1 MLSPPGFNL
10 YPCLRDDE
18 GNDVRNPCV
27 IKCEARANNR
37 HSSWIA
43 PSSTSSQPA
52 TRHGCTISVMAQRG
66 QKSWGHESLLFYT
79 YPLRRA
85 RRWPMANRNDYLFLP
100 TFTSA
105 SPMLLIKYL
114 LYAEPVL
121 GPGDTEMTKTWSLP
135 LKRFPL
141 GTVRKNVH
149 TNHHTTVQRGQCTQR
164 SPSRCRRCRAES
176 ERLCGEE
183 ACRGHSKTDFA
194 RQTKASKVY
203 REAIYQNLKCMNR
216 ELLIAALFG
225 TATNEKQTNWALIG
239 I

>member
-1 MLSPPGFNL
+1 
-10 YPCLRDDE
+10 
-18 GNDVRNPCV
+18 
-27 IKCEARANNR
+27 
-37 HSSWIA
+37 
-43 PSSTSSQPA
+43 
-52 TRHGCTISVMAQRG
+52 
-66 QKSWGHESLLFYT
+66 
-79 YPLRRA
+79 
-85 RRWPMANRNDYLFLP
+85 MANRNDYLFLP

-121 GPGDTEMTKTWSLP
+121 GPGDTEMTKTRSLP

-141 GTVRKNVH
+141 STVRKNVH

-176 ERLCGEE
+176 QRLCGEE

-194 RQTKASKVY
+194 RQTKASKIY
-203 REAIYQNLKCMNR
+203 REAIYQNLKCMNH

-225 TATNEKQTNWALIG
+225 TATNEKQTN
-239 I
+239 